1 MDNKNIISRIKTLFY
16 WVFLSVLISPVYAE
30 DTPPNIVLILSDDH
44 AWYDYGFMGHPI
56 VKTPSLD
63 KLARDGLTFKGSYVP
78 TALCRP
84 SLATI
89 ATGYYASTIGITG
102 NTPAFDVYGKKG
114 SAEHNLQREKLI
126 SKIDNIDTLP
136 QLLKS
141 KGYVS
146 FQSGKW
152 WEGSYKRGG
161 FDEGMTRGFPEAGGR
176 HGDDGLK
183 IGREGMEPV
192 TSFIDRALN
201 DKKPFLVWYAPYMPH
216 SPHNPIERIY
226 KKYKDLDLPESVKK
240 YYAMIEW
247 FDETNGILLKHLE
260 DKGVKDNT
268 IIVYV
273 SDNGW
278 ISNPDRLNSFLPRS
292 KQSPSEAG
300 VRTPIIFSWPKKLK
314 PQSRHDLISS
324 IDIVPTLLGAVGLPI
339 PKDMPGLNLMDN
351 MLSETPI
358 NRKEIFGEG
367 FAHDIADLDDPE
379 GSLLYR
385 WIIEGDWK
393 LILSYD
399 GKTDNYRKR
408 HTTLTSPQ
416 LFHLATDEHEQ
427 NNLIDQYPDVAQRL
441 AKKIEQ
447 WYPLKTRKIIQ

>member
-1 MDNKNIISRIKTLFY
+1 MDNIKSNFKVLFYTLF
-16 WVFLSVLISPVYAE
+16 LSFVISPAYADE
-30 DTPPNIVLILSDDH
+30 SPPNIVLILSDDH
-44 AWYDYGFMGHPI
+44 AWYDYGFMGHPV
-56 VKTPSLD
+56 VKTPTLD
-63 KLARDGLTFKGSYVP
+63 KLARDGLTFKAGYVP

-84 SLATI
+84 SLVTI

-114 SAEHNLQREKLI
+114 SAEHNTQREKLI
-126 SKIDNIDTLP
+126 SKIDNVDTLP
-136 QLLKS
+136 QLLKP

-161 FDEGMTRGFPEAGGR
+161 FDEGMTRGFPKKGGR

-192 TSFIDRALN
+192 TSFIDRAVK

-216 SPHNPIERIY
+216 SPHNPVDRIY
-226 KKYKDLDLPESVKK
+226 KKYKSLDLPESVKK

-247 FDETNGILLKHLE
+247 FDETNATLLNHLE
-260 DKGVKDNT
+260 EKGVKNNT

-300 VRTPIIFSWPKKLK
+300 VRTPIIFSWPDKLK
-314 PQSRHDLISS
+314 PQLRHDLISS
-324 IDIVPTLLGAVGLPI
+324 IDIVPTLLGAVGVPI

-358 NRKEIFGEG
+358 DREAIFGEG

-379 GSLLYR
+379 GSLMYR
-385 WIIEGDWK
+385 WVIDGDWK

-399 GKTDNYRKR
+399 GKTDKYRKR

-427 NNLIDQYPDVAQRL
+427 HNLITQYPEVAAKL

-447 WYPLKTRKIIQ
+447 WYPLKKRKVIQ